1 MTSIK
6 IHVSFDSSFFT
17 FRISIMGDDSE
28 YPEAYYLDD
37 KSRKVDAATLRVS
50 EGVEWEFEDETC

>member
-1 MTSIK
+1 
-6 IHVSFDSSFFT
+6 
-17 FRISIMGDDSE
+17 MGDDSE

-50 EGVEWEFEDETC
+50 KGVEWEFEDETC